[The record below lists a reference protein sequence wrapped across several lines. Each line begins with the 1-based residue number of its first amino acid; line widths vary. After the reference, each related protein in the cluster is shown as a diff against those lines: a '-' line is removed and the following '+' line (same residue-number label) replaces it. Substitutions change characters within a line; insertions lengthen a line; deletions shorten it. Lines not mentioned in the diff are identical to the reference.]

1 MHDSFAKEEVYTGAR
16 TETCAEVY
24 AGACVEARAETCVEA
39 HTETCAEVYAGARA
53 EARPVDSKLAEALLQ
68 NLSKEEREYRQA
80 ILEAIERKV
89 SLEGFH
95 RAVSHPERARQFMP
109 FAALKGYEEMVSQQ
123 ETINN
128 ERVDC

>member
-1 MHDSFAKEEVYTGAR
+1 MHDSFVKEEVYTGA
-16 TETCAEVY
+16 
-24 AGACVEARAETCVEA
+24 CVEA
-39 HTETCAEVYAGARA
+39 HAEVYAGARA

-128 ERVDC
+128 ERVDY

>member
-1 MHDSFAKEEVYTGAR
+1 MHDSFVKE
-16 TETCAEVY
+16 EVY
-24 AGACVEARAETCVEA
+24 AGACVEARAETCVE
-39 HTETCAEVYAGARA
+39 ARA

-68 NLSKEEREYRQA
+68 NLSKEEREYRKA

-89 SLEGFH
+89 SSEGFH

>member
-1 MHDSFAKEEVYTGAR
+1 MHDSFFAKEEVYTRTREEARVEVYVGTR
-16 TETCAEVY
+16 TE
-24 AGACVEARAETCVEA
+24 ARME
-39 HTETCAEVYAGARA
+39 
-53 EARPVDSKLAEALLQ
+53 DSKLAEALLQ
-68 NLSKEEREYRQA
+68 NLSKEEQEYRQA

-89 SLEGFH
+89 SSEGFH

-123 ETINN
+123 EVINN